1 MYWCYVVLV
10 ICASSW
16 CVYCILQ
23 IVQSVTVCQRL
34 FIVVIAECGN
44 RCVRGDGPLFES
56 VLLTTV
62 HMLYIHQ

>member
-1 MYWCYVVLV
+1 M
-10 ICASSW
+10 
-16 CVYCILQ
+16 
-23 IVQSVTVCQRL
+23 CQRL

-44 RCVRGDGPLFES
+44 LCVRGGGPLFEC

>member
-1 MYWCYVVLV
+1 M
-10 ICASSW
+10 
-16 CVYCILQ
+16 
-23 IVQSVTVCQRL
+23 CQRL

-44 RCVRGDGPLFES
+44 RCVRGDGLLFES